1 MIEWAPT
8 VRVDTFKLAI
18 QRGVA
23 PIIPAPSTN
32 KFDVPSSV
40 VPSKNDTVP
49 VGRSDGAPVQLT
61 SDRRPIGKPAASDA
75 VELVSVVVVANDGA
89 GVVTVTT
96 RPAEVLGKNEV
107 SPL

>member
-1 MIEWAPT
+1 MPT
-8 VRVDTFKLAI
+8 VSVDTFKLAI

-49 VGRSDGAPVQLT
+49 VGRSNGAPVQLT
-61 SDRRPIGKPAASDA
+61 SDRRPTDSPATCDA

-96 RPAEVLGKNEV
+96 SCADVLGVNTV